1 MKKNL
6 KFIIFLQAIAIFITS
21 CNIIIVNPNNKDE
34 GLLVIE
40 VKFIEESFGIK
51 MIPSET
57 EKINI
62 EISGECLKNK
72 IVLTTSYKNPNV
84 CINVAKGMKHISV
97 KAIYSNRIIAYG
109 ENSIFVY
116 PCVKNRVKVNL
127 INTSN
132 CLKNPVPSEINQPS
146 STSTDITSSPTSSII
161 TLPSVMPTTSPT
173 ASPSSSST
181 GYLKSSSTYYP
192 NMNAQLNVINST
204 PIPSGVTVQ

>member
-72 IVLTTSYKNPNV
+72 MVLTTSYKNPNV

-109 ENSIFVY
+109 ENSVFVY

-132 CLKNPVPSEINQPS
+132 CLKNPVPIEINQPA
-146 STSTDITSSPTSSII
+146 STNTDITSSPTSSII
-161 TLPSVMPTTSPT
+161 TLPSVIPSTMATATTT
-173 ASPSSSST
+173 PST
-181 GYLKSSSTYYP
+181 DYLKSSSTYYP
-192 NMNAQLNVINST
+192 NMNTQLNIITST
-204 PIPSGVTVQ
+204 PIPSGVTVE